1 MSGDCN
7 IYGGFVS
14 GSSKTNWGD
23 IQGEISSQEDLISEL
38 DKKVDKIEGKD
49 LSSNDFTDKEQE
61 KLRKLNTIF
70 TFSLSPNKWEFFNE
84 NIYTQTV
91 NFETVKSTDSVIANI
106 VLSEDENISQM
117 ELECWN
123 KVTKIEINDGSI
135 TTYFKGKI
143 PSISLNIK
151 IKI

>member
-7 IYGGFVS
+7 IYGVFVS

-23 IQGEISSQEDLISEL
+23 IQGEISSQEDLISAL

-49 LSSNDFTDKEQE
+49 LSSNDFTDEEQE

-70 TFSLSPNKWEFFNE
+70 TFSLYPNKWEFFNE
-84 NIYTQTV
+84 NIYTQTID
-91 NFETVKSTDSVIANI
+91 FETVKSTDSVIANI
-106 VLSEDENISQM
+106 VLSEDENTSQM
-117 ELECWN
+117 ELEYWN

>member
-49 LSSNDFTDKEQE
+49 LSSNDFTDEEQE
-61 KLRKLNTIF
+61 KLNRLNTVF
-70 TFSLSPNKWEFFNE
+70 TFSLFPDKWEFFNE

-106 VLSEDENISQM
+106 VLSEDENTSQM
-117 ELECWN
+117 ELEYWN